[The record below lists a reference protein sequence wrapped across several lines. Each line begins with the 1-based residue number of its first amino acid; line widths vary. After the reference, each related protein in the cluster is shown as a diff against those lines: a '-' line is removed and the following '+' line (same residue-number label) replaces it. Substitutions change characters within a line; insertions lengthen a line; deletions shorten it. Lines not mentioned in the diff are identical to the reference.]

1 MTMKGEIEES
11 MKVIRQQR
19 DELQLKIHLAGLEVQ
34 DEWETLEEKWDELV
48 NKSMQLKKQLDP
60 TLDDINVA
68 YSLLEDELK
77 KGYEQLKKAL

>member
-1 MTMKGEIEES
+1 MKMKGEIDES
-11 MKVIRQQR
+11 VEVIRQQR
-19 DELQLKIHLAGLEVQ
+19 DELQLKIHLAGMEVQ
-34 DEWETLEEKWDELV
+34 DEWETLEEKWDESV

-77 KGYEQLKKAL
+77 KGYEKLKRAL

>member
-1 MTMKGEIEES
+1 MAMKSEIDES
-11 MKVIRQQR
+11 VEVIRQQR

-77 KGYEQLKKAL
+77 KGYEKLKKAL

>member
-1 MTMKGEIEES
+1 MTMKSEIDENVD
-11 MKVIRQQR
+11 VIRQQR

>member
-1 MTMKGEIEES
+1 MAMKSEIDKNVE
-11 MKVIRQQR
+11 VIRQQR

-77 KGYEQLKKAL
+77 KGYEKLKKAL

>member
-1 MTMKGEIEES
+1 MKMKGEIDES
-11 MKVIRQQR
+11 VEVIRQQR
-19 DELQLKIHLAGLEVQ
+19 DELQLKIHLAGMEVQ

-77 KGYEQLKKAL
+77 KGYEKLKKAL

>member
-1 MTMKGEIEES
+1 MTMKGEIDES
-11 MKVIRQQR
+11 VEVIRQQR

-77 KGYEQLKKAL
+77 KGYEKLKKAL